1 MGSQEE
7 RRELDLGKTV
17 SEKILARS
25 SGKEEVS
32 AGEIVKA
39 NVDVA
44 MMPDLTTI
52 LAVNAMKAMGAERVW
67 DREKVVIILD
77 HVAPASTLMAAT
89 VHRDIRR
96 FAREQGLKHLY
107 DVESGVCHQVLP
119 EKGHVKPG
127 ALVIGADS
135 HTCTHGAFGAFA
147 TGVGS
152 TDMGAIL
159 ATGKTWL
166 KVPETIKVDIEG
178 TMLEYV
184 APKDLILYIIGV
196 IGADGATYNAVEFA
210 GSTISEMSVSGRM
223 TLCNMAIEMGG
234 KAGIVEPD
242 EKTFCFLRER
252 TDGVLSPVHTDDDA
266 DYRKTLKLEV
276 SDLEPQVACPHK
288 VDNVKPLSEVA
299 GTRIDQAFIGSCTNG
314 RLEDLRAAASILRG
328 RKVHRDVRFLVVP
341 SSREVYLNALDEGII
356 QELVKS
362 GAMFS
367 NPSCGAC
374 FGGHIGLLAPGE
386 VGLTTSNRNFKG
398 RQGSPEADVYL
409 ASPAVTAAS
418 AVAGTITD
426 PREMG

>member
-1 MGSQEE
+1 MGE
-7 RRELDLGKTV
+7 TV
-17 SEKILARS
+17 AEKILARA
-25 SGKEEVS
+25 SGREEAS

-39 NVDVA
+39 RVDVA

-52 LAVNAMKAMGAERVW
+52 LAVNAMKAMGVDRVW
-67 DREKVVIILD
+67 DPERVVAILD

-96 FAREQGLKHLY
+96 WAKEQGLKHLY

-127 ALVIGADS
+127 TLVIGADS

-152 TDMGAIL
+152 TDMGAVL
-159 ATGKTWL
+159 ATGKIWL
-166 KVPETIKVDIEG
+166 RVPETIKVQVEG
-178 TMLEYV
+178 VLPELV
-184 APKDLILYIIGV
+184 LPKDVILRV
-196 IGADGATYNAVEFA
+196 ASEIGADGATYKAIEFH
-210 GSTISEMSVSGRM
+210 GPTISEMSVSGRM

-242 EKTFCFLRER
+242 EKTYAFLNER
-252 TDGVLSPVHTDDDA
+252 TDGAYNPVFSDTDAEYKRVLDLDVG
-266 DYRKTLKLEV
+266 
-276 SDLEPQVACPHK
+276 DLEPQIACPHM
-288 VDNVKPLSEVA
+288 VDNVKPVS
-299 GTRIDQAFIGSCTNG
+299 RIARKAINQSFIGSCTNG
-314 RLEDLRAAASILRG
+314 RLEDLRAAATVLRG
-328 RKVHRDVRFLVVP
+328 RKVHQDVRLLVVP
-341 SSREVYLNALDEGII
+341 ASRSVYLDALEAGII
-356 QELVKS
+356 RDLVEA

-398 RQGSPEADVYL
+398 RQGSPEAEVYL
-409 ASPAVTAAS
+409 SSPAVAAAS
-418 AVAGTITD
+418 AVTGVITD
-426 PREMG
+426 PRDLR

>member
-1 MGSQEE
+1 MGM
-7 RRELDLGKTV
+7 TV
-17 SEKILARS
+17 SEKILARA
-25 SGKEEVS
+25 SGQTEVT

-39 NVDVA
+39 SVDVA

-52 LAVNAMKAMGAERVW
+52 LAVNAMKAMGRDRVW
-67 DREKVVIILD
+67 DREKVVVILD

-89 VHRDIRR
+89 VHRDIRK
-96 FAREQGLKHLY
+96 FAKEQDLKYLY

-127 ALVIGADS
+127 TVVIGADS

-152 TDMGAIL
+152 TDMGAVL

-166 KVPETIKVDIEG
+166 KVPETIRVEVDGDLPEF
-178 TMLEYV
+178 V
-184 APKDLILYIIGV
+184 APKDVILRIIGE
-196 IGADGATYNAVEFA
+196 IGADGATYNAVEFT
-210 GSTISEMSVSGRM
+210 GGTISDMSVSGRM

-242 EKTFCFLRER
+242 DRTFAFLKER
-252 TDGVLSPVHTDDDA
+252 TNGVFDPVWADSDA
-266 DYRKTLKLEV
+266 KYKKVFDLDV
-276 SDLEPQVACPHK
+276 SELEPQIACPHK
-288 VDNVKPLSEVA
+288 VDNVKPISEVA
-299 GTRIDQAFIGSCTNG
+299 GTMINQAFVGSCTNG
-314 RLEDLRAAASILRG
+314 RLEDLENAHTVLKG
-328 RKVHRDVRFLVVP
+328 RRVHPDVRLLVVP
-341 SSREVYLNALDEGII
+341 ASREVYLEALEAGIVHDLI
-356 QELVKS
+356 EA
-362 GAMFS
+362 GAVFS

-398 RQGSPEADVYL
+398 RQGSPEALVYL

-418 AVAGTITD
+418 AVTGAITD
-426 PREMG
+426 PRDL

>member
-1 MGSQEE
+1 M
-7 RRELDLGKTV
+7 DKTV
-17 SEKILARS
+17 SEKILARA
-25 SGKEEVS
+25 SGMEEVS

-52 LAVNAMKAMGAERVW
+52 LAVNAMKAMGSERIW

-166 KVPETIKVDIEG
+166 KVPETIKVEVEG
-178 TMLEYV
+178 TLPGYV
-184 APKDLILYIIGV
+184 APKDLILYVIGV

-234 KAGIVEPD
+234 KTGIVEPD
-242 EKTFCFLRER
+242 EKTFRFLRER
-252 TDGVLSPVHTDDDA
+252 TDGVFSPVHADDDA

-288 VDNVKPLSEVA
+288 VDNVRPLSEVA

-328 RKVHRDVRFLVVP
+328 RKVHRDVRLLVVP
-341 SSREVYLNALDEGII
+341 SSREVYLNALDEGIV
-356 QELVKS
+356 QGLVES

-398 RQGSPEADVYL
+398 RQGSPEAEVYL

-418 AVAGTITD
+418 AVAGAITD